1 LEAQVVAI
9 RAPGEPLADSLGLA
23 VAEPLRDIQAP
34 VVVVD
39 QVHPA
44 AFQAPVVV
52 VRLQDTQ
59 VPVEPPVDFQVQAEV
74 LVVATKRK

>member
-34 VVVVD
+34 VVVD

>member
-1 LEAQVVAI
+1 
-9 RAPGEPLADSLGLA
+9 
-23 VAEPLRDIQAP
+23 
-34 VVVVD
+34 VVVD

>member
-23 VAEPLRDIQAP
+23 VAEHLRDIQAP

-44 AFQAPVVV
+44 AFQAPVV